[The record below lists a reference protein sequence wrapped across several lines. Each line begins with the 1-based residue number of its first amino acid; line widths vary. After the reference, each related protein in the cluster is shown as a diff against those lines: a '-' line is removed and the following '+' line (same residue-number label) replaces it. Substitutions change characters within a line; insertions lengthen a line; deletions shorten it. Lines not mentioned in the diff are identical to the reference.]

1 MIEIRNIQ
9 KHFGSHH
16 VLKGINLSVRK
27 GEVVTI
33 IGPSGSGKTTF
44 LRCLNLLERPDEGA
58 ISLHG
63 EVINCKKPAKKDIL
77 RLRKQTAMVF
87 QQYHLF
93 SHKTAIQNVM
103 EGLTVA
109 RKMKKTDA
117 YAIAERELAKVGLQ
131 DKLHAYPN
139 QLSGGQK
146 QRVGIARALAI
157 HPDVM
162 LFDEPTAALDPDVML
177 FDEPTAALDPEL
189 VGEVLDVML
198 NIVRTGATMIIVTHE
213 MEFARRVSDQIVFM
227 DEGAIVEQG
236 TPEEVFYKTKKER
249 TKKFLRRVL
258 PDYGYDIKERIKEPV
273 V

>member
-1 MIEIRNIQ
+1 MIEIKNIQ
-9 KHFGSHH
+9 KHFGGQH

-58 ISLHG
+58 ISIHG
-63 EVINCKKPAKKDIL
+63 EIINCRQPSKKEIR

-93 SHKTAIQNVM
+93 THKTAIQNVM
-103 EGLTVA
+103 EGLTIA
-109 RKMKKTDA
+109 RKMKKADA
-117 YAIAERELAKVGLQ
+117 YAIAERELIKVGLQ
-131 DKLHAYPN
+131 DKLNAYPN

-162 LFDEPTAALDPDVML
+162 LFDEPTAALDP
-177 FDEPTAALDPEL
+177 EL
-189 VGEVLDVML
+189 VGEVLGVML
-198 NIVRTGATMIIVTHE
+198 DIVRTGATMIIVTHE

-236 TPEEVFYKTKKER
+236 TPEEIFYHTKKER
-249 TKKFLRRVL
+249 TKKFLSRVL
-258 PDYGYDIKERIKEPV
+258 PDYGYDIKEHIKEPV

>member
-16 VLKGINLSVRK
+16 VLKGINLSVQK

-58 ISLHG
+58 ISVHG

-162 LFDEPTAALDPDVML
+162 LFDEPTAALDP
-177 FDEPTAALDPEL
+177 EL
-189 VGEVLDVML
+189 VGEVLEVML

-258 PDYGYDIKERIKEPV
+258 PDYGYDIKEHIKEPV